1 MKVKGHMKANVI
13 ITALRLAVAGAL
25 SLAFQVN
32 GETGEKWT
40 PVAFGASPIFELPGQ
55 DHDVKGFRF
64 NLLAG
69 RHCNVYG
76 VDLGIVA
83 NICDNSC
90 AGLAFAGICNVV
102 GDSAWSAQFS
112 AICNYSDNYS
122 RGFQFSMV
130 NWSDEDFAGGQIGL
144 FNCVGDFAGLQ
155 MGVLN
160 SAESGGG
167 FQFGMVNVSG
177 EFSGVQ
183 FGLIN
188 INLSSG
194 VPVLPIM
201 NVMF

>member
-1 MKVKGHMKANVI
+1 MNKTLYKKMAMAFAGIAMSSVF
-13 ITALRLAVAGAL
+13 AGAGP
-25 SLAFQVN
+25 AD
-32 GETGEKWT
+32 GKWT
-40 PVAFGASPIFELPGQ
+40 PVAFGACPLFELPGR
-55 DHDVKGFRF
+55 DYAVKGFRL
-64 NLLAG
+64 NLFAG
-69 RHCNVYG
+69 RHRSVYG
-76 VDLGIVA
+76 IDLGTLV
-83 NICDNSC
+83 NICDKSC

-122 RGFQFSMV
+122 RGFQFAMV
-130 NWSDEDFAGGQIGL
+130 NWSDEDFAGVQIGL
-144 FNCVGDFAGLQ
+144 FNCVGDFAGFQ

-167 FQFGMVNVSG
+167 VQFGVVNVSG